1 MQFRILGPLD
11 VVANGQPLGLGRRK
25 QRAVLAILL
34 LDANRVVG
42 LDRLVDELWGDEP
55 PAQAIGS
62 LQAYV
67 SHLRRL
73 LEPDRSART
82 PPRVL
87 ISQSPGYRLVVAAD
101 DLDAARFEARAR
113 QGRTL
118 LEAGEHR
125 GAANALAEGLS
136 LWRGPVLADFQNAA
150 FTSAERARLDEL
162 RVVAQEDRA
171 TVELALGRHAAMVA
185 ELEQLV
191 AIHPFREGL
200 RGLLMLALYRSG
212 RQAEALQAY
221 RDASRA
227 LRDELG
233 VDPSPQLRQLE
244 DSILQQSPQLDWT
257 PAPVP
262 IRLQPMASQDPPV
275 PPAGFAN
282 VLIGREQQLVAL
294 QDALT
299 EVAVGDGRVVL
310 VAGEPG
316 IGKTRLAEEVAQQ
329 ATRGGVA
336 VAWGR
341 CSEEQGAPPFW
352 PWVQVLRELLAD
364 VPPERL
370 PAVVGSEGPELTQL
384 VPELGEVTGAAA
396 SLAVLDVEA
405 VRFRL
410 CHAAASLLRR
420 LASNRTLL
428 LIVDDLQWA
437 DAASL
442 RLLSTLA
449 STLRGSRVL
458 VVGTYRSHDADGG
471 GRLPHTLAVLA
482 RESAVNRIMLPGL
495 TRVQVGQMITAEL
508 GAEPDP
514 GLTRL
519 VHERTDGNPFFVVEL
534 LRLLGSDDQL
544 AAAQDIPAGVRD
556 VLRQRLAQLP
566 EQTNTVLLVAA
577 VVGREFDLDTVI
589 AVTGLNDDQA
599 LDAVEVALLSGL
611 VVEDAETVGR
621 FRFAHALVRE
631 AIYDDVSRVRRAR
644 LHARVAKAFEER
656 QGVEDS
662 EHAIALAYHWW
673 SAAPV
678 VGADAVLPHLLAG
691 ADQAM
696 SRLGHEEAEQQ
707 LRRALELLA
716 SMPPSTE
723 RTQSELAVQLRLGAL
738 FSQLEGAA
746 APSTRA
752 TVARAAELA
761 DELADDSATVA
772 AHRSLYEVAVARAE
786 HGAARQLAERM
797 LAVAERAQDPALLTI
812 AHLAVG
818 RTLWCQGNPAAA
830 RGHLEQSLQL
840 AGAVPDAP
848 HDPLPISITVQLQ
861 LAPVLDLLGKRQ
873 RANELLEAA
882 TGGTRDLSPLMGAGI
897 LTSAALVSALGRDL
911 IGARTYATQALEL
924 AARLPVWLSYA
935 TAVLEWTRAVDG
947 DPTLDIDLLRRS
959 LDDIQAGGGQ
969 HLVPWGRGLLAE
981 AEMLT
986 GQPEEALRILDD
998 ALRQAVRSGERMYEA
1013 ELNRLRSAALL
1024 RVMPAQPAQARAAL
1038 DRAMTVANQQGSEL
1052 LAQRA
1057 AEDVGRLPVV
1067 ESS

>member
-1 MQFRILGPLD
+1 MHFRILGPLD
-11 VVANGQPLGLGRRK
+11 VIANGQPLALGRRK

-73 LEPDRSART
+73 LEPDRSSRT

-101 DLDAARFEARAR
+101 DLDASRFEARVT
-113 QGRTL
+113 QGRRM

-125 GAANALAEGLS
+125 GAAVALNEGLG

-191 AIHPFREGL
+191 AMHPFREGL

-233 VDPSPQLRQLE
+233 VDPSPQLRELE
-244 DSILQQSPQLDWT
+244 GHILQQSPQLDWT
-257 PAPVP
+257 PARAP
-262 IRLQPMASQDPPV
+262 IRLQPSAPQDR
-275 PPAGFAN
+275 PAETSGSPT
-282 VLIGREQQLVAL
+282 VLIGREQQL
-294 QDALT
+294 DALEASLT
-299 EVAVGDGRVVL
+299 DAAGGNGRVVL
-310 VAGEPG
+310 LAGEPG
-316 IGKTRLAEEVAQQ
+316 IGKTRLAEETAQR
-329 ATRGGVA
+329 ARRNGMA

-341 CSEEQGAPPFW
+341 CPEEQGAPPFW
-352 PWVQVLRELLAD
+352 PWMQVLRELLAG

-384 VPELGEVTGAAA
+384 IPELSEVTRTTP
-396 SLAVLDVEA
+396 SLPVLDVEA

-410 CHAAASLLRR
+410 CHAAANLLRR
-420 LASNRTLL
+420 LASNRALL

-449 STLRGSRVL
+449 SALRGSRVL
-458 VVGTYRSHDADGG
+458 VVGTYRSPDADGG
-471 GRLPHTLAVLA
+471 SRLAHTLAALA
-482 RESAVNRIMLPGL
+482 REGPVNRMVLRGL
-495 TRVQVGQMITAEL
+495 TRAQVRQMITAEL
-508 GAEPDP
+508 GAEPNPD
-514 GLTRL
+514 LTHL

-534 LRLLGSDDQL
+534 LRLLGSDGQL
-544 AAAQDIPAGVRD
+544 AVAQDIPAGVRD

-566 EQTNTVLLVAA
+566 EQTNAVLLVAA
-577 VVGREFDLDTVI
+577 VAGREFDLDIVV
-589 AVTGLNDDQA
+589 AATGLDDDLA
-599 LDAVEVALLSGL
+599 LDAVEAALLSGL

-644 LHARVAKAFEER
+644 LHARVAKALEER
-656 QGVEDS
+656 QGMDDS

-696 SRLGHEEAEQQ
+696 SRLGHEQAEQQ

-786 HGAARQLAERM
+786 HDAARQLAERM

-830 RGHLEQSLQL
+830 REHLELSLQL

-861 LAPVLDLLGKRQ
+861 LAPVLDLLGMRQ
-873 RANELLEAA
+873 RASELLEAA

-911 IGARTYATQALEL
+911 TAARTYATQALEL

-935 TAVLEWTRAVDG
+935 TAVLEWTKAVDG

-981 AEMLT
+981 AEMLS
-986 GQPEEALRILDD
+986 GRPEEALRILD
-998 ALRQAVRSGERMYEA
+998 AAVRQVVRSGERMYEA
-1013 ELNRLRSAALL
+1013 ELHRLRSAALL
-1024 RVMPAQPAQARAAL
+1024 CVMPAQPAQARAAL